1 MGNDSK
7 VNSKKLCCVAP
18 RHVHRHFG
26 GQVLKK
32 KKRAPIA
39 KIFTELLA
47 AVPCPSAF
55 LLFFWHYA
63 ANFVKEINECCG

>member
-1 MGNDSK
+1 MHGADHSAQARAK
-7 VNSKKLCCVAP
+7 T
-18 RHVHRHFG
+18 FG

-39 KIFTELLA
+39 KIITELLA